1 MIHSKFSLVL
11 LSFLSW
17 YDSCMSCA
25 PPDILGSDVDDGD
38 EPNPD
43 PVDTGDDT
51 FDAPPPPACDFPEE
65 EPNSSKDIADE
76 IETELWACGVLAP
89 DSDESGV
96 ESATDWVTFAVPE
109 TGWLRSWAR
118 GEDIGSY
125 ADLQMSLWVDGELGE
140 TFLGTVK
147 HSPGTMDPRATIP
160 VQAGDVV
167 HIGIV
172 AENFSG
178 TDQQLWE
185 FLATTLKEPPVYWN
199 KLEDDSAVNDG
210 VADAF
215 QPIEDGDWVL
225 GTLGV
230 GDSHDAYQIEIP
242 NESTTIHVDIE
253 AYDFGSPLD
262 AKLVVHEPDASET
275 SGYSNAGSN
284 DNGPGYDLDPDP
296 EVYVDTV
303 DNGGTWVVRVNNSG
317 TFASP
322 YHWYV
327 LKVTLSDGPEVD

>member
-1 MIHSKFSLVL
+1 M
-11 LSFLSW
+11 
-17 YDSCMSCA
+17 
-25 PPDILGSDVDDGD
+25 
-38 EPNPD
+38 
-43 PVDTGDDT
+43 
-51 FDAPPPPACDFPEE
+51 
-65 EPNSSKDIADE
+65 
-76 IETELWACGVLAP
+76 LAP
-89 DSDESGV
+89 DSDEGGT
-96 ESATDWVTFAVPE
+96 ESATDWLTFTVPE
-109 TGWLRSWAR
+109 SGWLRSWAR

-125 ADLQMSLWVDGELGE
+125 ADLQMSMWVDGEAGD
-140 TFLGTVK
+140 TFVGTVK

-160 VQAGDVV
+160 VQAGDEV

-199 KLEDDSAVNDG
+199 KMEDESAVNDT
-210 VADAF
+210 VVDAF
-215 QPIEDGDWVL
+215 QSIEDGDWLL

-230 GDSHDAYQIEIP
+230 GDSDDSYLIEIP
-242 NESTTIHVDIE
+242 DESTTIHVDIE

-262 AKLVVHEPDASET
+262 AKLVVHEPDVDGDN
-275 SGYSNAGSN
+275 GYSNAGSN

-303 DNGGTWVVRVNNSG
+303 DNGGAWVVRVKNSG
-317 TFASP
+317 TFSSS

-327 LKVTLSDGPEVD
+327 LKVTLSDGPDLD